1 MRIHLMRR
9 AFRERRRVA
18 LLVVFVYAALRLAGP
33 AWAAEPLAA
42 AALAVGLG
50 AALGALSVFAP
61 GCRSLTETVAVACL
75 AFAALV
81 RALGASALDPGV
93 AAFNPVVALGVWLGL
108 AALAG
113 GLRRALATL
122 PLPRL
127 WRPRFKA
134 RAGSRIDIFRLWCAL
149 VPASCAQAQSQ
160 AQSRVQSDG
169 PAIAAVEDVTLRP
182 GPVRPRTR
190 VAPEPAE
197 PPNGAEGQVLEVEAP
212 FRIRLRTGTCDGFM
226 DAAGVSEIFLVELGP
241 QRLVLLAH
249 EFPEMP
255 LGRALLAWLDD
266 LPGRMLDRRLAAIER
281 GGRTTD
287 ARRPPNGGRTAAN
300 QAIEVWE
307 AGAVRDAAPD
317 DGFEPRAAMMERR
330 AS

>member
-1 MRIHLMRR
+1 MRR

-42 AALAVGLG
+42 AALAAGLG
-50 AALGALSVFAP
+50 AALGALGVFAP
-61 GCRSLTETVAVACL
+61 GCRGLTETVAVACL

-134 RAGSRIDIFRLWCAL
+134 RAGSRIDIYRLWSAL
-149 VPASCAQAQSQ
+149 APASCPQAP
-160 AQSRVQSDG
+160 SREQSDG

-182 GPVRPRTR
+182 GPVRSHTR

-197 PPNGAEGQVLEVEAP
+197 PPNGAEGQVLEVDAP

-249 EFPEMP
+249 EFAEMP

-281 GGRTTD
+281 GGRTRD

-300 QAIEVWE
+300 QAIEDWE

-317 DGFEPRAAMMERR
+317 DGFEPRAPTMERR